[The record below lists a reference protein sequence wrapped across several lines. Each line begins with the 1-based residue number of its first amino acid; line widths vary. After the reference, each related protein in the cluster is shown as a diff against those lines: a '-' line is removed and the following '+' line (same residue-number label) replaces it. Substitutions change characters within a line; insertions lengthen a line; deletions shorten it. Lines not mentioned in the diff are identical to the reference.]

1 MCSMK
6 VPSPQNKYLSHSQ
19 FLWEEWGKGYRI
31 RTVGLLTE
39 VLMTLIHDIVQVL
52 CSSRQHEDQVQQLR
66 SWSRSFPRALSEQ

>member
-19 FLWEEWGKGYRI
+19 FGREKWGLRNRL

-39 VLMTLIHDIVQVL
+39 VLLTLIHDIVQAL
-52 CSSRQHEDQVQQLR
+52 CSSRPHEDQVRQLR
-66 SWSRSFPRALSEQ
+66 S